1 MYSAPAYCCQ
11 VSGIYPDCPV
21 FWLFVRYKNDS
32 NTGQCM
38 CAILL
43 YLQYLNSFCQCPVY
57 FREPSGNPINSKA
70 KAMFRRFSFS
80 AISAITHQHRLI
92 SDLVRSDSARVSLT
106 VASNCLSPMERATV
120 GKQVSIFPLIHTC
133 SCKPYIELLITL
145 FIQAFA

>member
-38 CAILL
+38 CPILL

-57 FREPSGNPINSKA
+57 LREPPDNPNGQTCKHPKCQWQLS
-70 KAMFRRFSFS
+70 MYM
-80 AISAITHQHRLI
+80 
-92 SDLVRSDSARVSLT
+92 
-106 VASNCLSPMERATV
+106 ASIRKYLLKNKFLFKLKCLN
-120 GKQVSIFPLIHTC
+120 F
-133 SCKPYIELLITL
+133 
-145 FIQAFA
+145 